1 MKVFIHVFVN
11 NIMLQ
16 NEIELIF
23 EKYKS
28 MDNVSDEDN
37 IDVKK
42 SDLNKDGKLS
52 SYEKARGKAIDK
64 ATGGDGKLS
73 KSEDSEEIS
82 KIPSRKITSFE
93 KYKLSQAKK
102 FLKNAHTFNKMLS
115 HMSGFNEKE
124 ARKIVKKYS

>member
-52 SYEKARGKAIDK
+52 EYEQARGKAI
-64 ATGGDGKLS
+64 S
-73 KSEDSEEIS
+73 KSINAEDEEVTDIV
-82 KIPSRKITSFE
+82 KTPRRKISSFE
-93 KYKLSQAKK
+93 KYKLGQAKR
-102 FLKNAHTFNKMLS
+102 FLRNNDKINKMLS
-115 HMSGFNEKE
+115 VMNGMTSKD
-124 ARKIVKKYS
+124 AQKIVKKYS